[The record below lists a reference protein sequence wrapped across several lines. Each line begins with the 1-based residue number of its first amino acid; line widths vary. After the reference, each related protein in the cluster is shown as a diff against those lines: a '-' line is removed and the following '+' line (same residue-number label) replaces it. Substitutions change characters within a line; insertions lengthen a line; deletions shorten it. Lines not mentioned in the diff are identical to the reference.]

1 MKSNSPPP
9 IPEYAHSPYPT
20 YTFILRENTPKTVQ
34 FTNTQNKYSLDSI
47 WVYPCGGGQWV
58 RCHIS
63 LAKDMGSITG
73 QEGMI
78 PHAHTVA
85 KKKKKDM

>member
-1 MKSNSPPP
+1 MKSNSPLP
-9 IPEYAHSPYPT
+9 IPEHAHSPYLT
-20 YTFILRENTPKTVQ
+20 HTAILRENVKTAQ
-34 FTNTQNKYSLDSI
+34 FTDTQNKYSLRQHLGIS
-47 WVYPCGGGQWV
+47 QWL

-73 QEGMI
+73 QETMI

-85 KKKKKDM
+85 KKKKKTEEDM